1 MTLATLRLELLV
13 SGWPHPSG
21 QATADPGDHGSSCG
35 TESFNVS
42 VAGEDRDRDPARL
55 VVAAVARS
63 RREEREL
70 RRPGRRRRR
79 RLPPRRAARRRDRR
93 SLIGIPGG
101 PSPETRGPTCLRA
114 GLTKRINLA
123 TIPCLPRLG
132 GGTGRTSTSRPTSHA
147 LSPQPSHRRG
157 DPRGRLLGDPVRGRR
172 PSRPGGHRAPRR
184 GLGRPPQRD
193 HLRLDHGDRGRAEA
207 RDAWPA
213 TRGGLPPGARRHA
226 APDPV
231 HPGPD
236 PSSATT
242 ASRNRSRSHA

>member
-1 MTLATLRLELLV
+1 MTLATLRLELLFRGGRTPRDKRRQV
-13 SGWPHPSG
+13 RGITD
-21 QATADPGDHGSSCG
+21 QA
-35 TESFNVS
+35 
-42 VAGEDRDRDPARL
+42 
-55 VVAAVARS
+55 AAPS
-63 RREEREL
+63 RRRLGGRGEPRPRSGTG
-70 RRPGRRRRR
+70 RRRGRAVPVRGMRAASPGRRRRR
-79 RLPPRRAARRRDRR
+79 GQPPRRAGRRRDRR

-101 PSPETRGPTCLRA
+101 RLPETRGPTCLRA

-123 TIPCLPRLG
+123 TIPCLPRSG

-147 LSPQPSHRRG
+147 LPPQPSHRRG

-172 PSRPGGHRAPRR
+172 PSRPVGHRAPRR

-193 HLRLDHGDRGRAEA
+193 RLRLDHGDRGRAEA